1 MFKCYI
7 CDAVIKFIVGPL
19 YPRYYLGF
27 FANSAGSNDTN
38 VSILLITSETHQV
51 EYSIEA
57 PGIGLHHNGTLTAGA
72 EVVLNLSIGVQ
83 VSSHHD
89 QDKGIYLTTSSR
101 NVTVIGQ
108 CLRRASSDSFY
119 VLPTMELD
127 DAYVYYGI
135 SVPRAIIHSSPINSS
150 ILIVGIENNTIM
162 RLTVTQYVTIGV
174 GDTIVRLIP
183 GIQYSYVINRLQTI
197 FIGSLEDLSGTKIA
211 TDRPVSVFS
220 GHQCANVP
228 SNVTYCSYLIEQ
240 MPPTAMWGK
249 VYYVAP
255 LVNKI
260 SYTIKILAAYPSTNV
275 NMYCNNVMESFTLNE
290 GEFVSKVPM
299 NDYCAIYSNKVVLVV
314 QFAHGGSEDLHDYG
328 DPMMTLVPA
337 TNDYLNK
344 FDFSTIRNPLRAG
357 YNHHVNLIVM
367 EQYYQPNLIQ
377 VVAGGVERSLDIQQ
391 WVPILVNN
399 FAEAY
404 VTQLRIPEG
413 ITQITHTDAAAQ
425 MMAIVYGFTTSDG
438 YGHIGGIR
446 SNNGRNQTFTPE
458 GY

>member
-1 MFKCYI
+1 MQ
-7 CDAVIKFIVGPL
+7 FIVGPL
-19 YPRYYLGF
+19 YPKYYLGF
-27 FANSAGSNDTN
+27 FSNYPGRNDTN
-38 VSILLITSETHQV
+38 ISILLITSETHQV
-51 EYSIEA
+51 EYSIES
-57 PGIGLHHNGTLTAGA
+57 PGIGLYHNGTLTAGV
-72 EVVLNLSIGVQ
+72 EVVLNLSINVQ

-89 QDKGIYLTTSSR
+89 QDKGIYLTTSSK

-108 CLRRASSDSFY
+108 SLIVSASGDSFY

-135 SVPRAIIHSSPINSS
+135 SVPIVSISVNSS
-150 ILIVGIENNTIM
+150 ILIVGTENNTIM

-183 GIQYSYVINRLQTI
+183 GIQYSFVINRLQTI
-197 FIGSLEDLSGTKIA
+197 FIGSPEDLSGTKIA

-249 VYYVAP
+249 IFFVAP

-275 NMYCNNVMESFTLNE
+275 NIYCNNVMESYTINE

-299 NDYCAIYSNKVVLVV
+299 NEYCAIYSDKVVLVV

-337 TNDYLNK
+337 TNEYLNK
-344 FDFSTIRNPLRAG
+344 FDFSTIRIPTQTD

-367 EQYYQPNLIQ
+367 EQYYQPNLIHM
-377 VVAGGVERSLDIQQ
+377 VAGGVERSLDTQQ

-425 MMAIVYGFTTSDG
+425 MMAIVYGFTTHDG
-438 YGHIGGIR
+438 YGHIGGIHS
-446 SNNGRNQTFTPE
+446 SNDRNQTSTPE
-458 GY
+458 GH